1 MDIATV
7 SVVASALVALGTLAA
22 NFIGGERQRSHEA
35 DLDFEER
42 VWEEKSRA
50 LFAVI
55 KECRVMIDSDDSLTD
70 DTRQSWALY
79 LSRRLDTLTDAQATV
94 EAFASTRCRTE
105 LTGLVEA
112 MRSSGVK
119 DYLGN
124 RVDRFEKEWFD
135 VLKYDPN
142 TMPTSDLL
150 DDIKRRRRF
159 QEWADDAKK
168 EAVADF
174 DPDLPD
180 LQGRAQRLLDAA
192 RESVRRPKD

>member
-7 SVVASALVALGTLAA
+7 SVVASALVALGTLAV

-35 DLDFEER
+35 DLDFEKR
-42 VWEEKSRA
+42 VWEEKSQA

-79 LSRRLDTLTDAQATV
+79 LSRRLDTFTDAQATV
-94 EAFASTRCRTE
+94 EALASTRCRTE

-124 RVDRFEKEWFD
+124 RVDRFEKSGSTF
-135 VLKYDPN
+135 
-142 TMPTSDLL
+142 
-150 DDIKRRRRF
+150 
-159 QEWADDAKK
+159 
-168 EAVADF
+168 
-174 DPDLPD
+174 
-180 LQGRAQRLLDAA
+180 
-192 RESVRRPKD
+192 